1 MRMRSKRLVL
11 RDVGEEL
18 FGGKVRCRFGGCG
31 KWCSSCAGQSIHLR
45 KRHGVSVDEITWEDA
60 VHTEGS

>member
-1 MRMRSKRLVL
+1 MWSKRLVL

-18 FGGKVRCRFGGCG
+18 FGGKVRCRFRGCG
-31 KWCSSCAGQSIHLR
+31 KWYTSWAGRSIHLR
-45 KRHGVSVDEITWEDA
+45 KRHGVLVDEVTWEDV